1 MQAIKIHG
9 GVSLEGTIPIS
20 GSKNAALPLMTLS
33 LLTNDSFILSNVP
46 ELADINTM
54 KCLLEQHGA
63 SINRLDNGNSYE
75 LKVEDLLSS
84 EAPYDLVRKM
94 RASVLVLGPLL
105 AKYGQ
110 AKVSLPGGC
119 AIGTR
124 PIDFH
129 LKALES
135 LGAEINLKSGYVEAK
150 VPKHMGRLKGG
161 HIVFPSITVGGT
173 ENAMMAAS
181 LASGK
186 TIIEN
191 AAREPEILDLANCLN
206 LMGAKI
212 SGAGS
217 SIITIQGVEGLNGI
231 NYKVLPDR
239 IETGTYAIAAAIT
252 RGCLKLTNTDPNLL
266 EAVIIALEASGVDIE
281 VGEDF
286 INVDTTR
293 KIKGVDIQT
302 EPYPGF
308 PTDMQAQWM
317 ALMATADGAA
327 MLTETIFEN
336 RFMHVPELVRFG
348 ANINVHGKSAIIRG
362 SENLS
367 GAPVMATDLR
377 ASVSL
382 VLLGLATH
390 GTTIINRVYHLDRGY
405 EKLEK
410 KLESC
415 GASIERINIK

>member
-9 GVSLEGTIPIS
+9 GVPLEGTIPIS

-33 LLTNDSFILSNVP
+33 LLTNDRFILSNVP

-63 SINRLDNGNSYE
+63 SIHRLDNGNSYE
-75 LKVEDLLSS
+75 LKVEGLLSS

-181 LASGK
+181 LANGK

-217 SIITIQGVEGLNGI
+217 SIITIEGVEGLNGI

-266 EAVIIALEASGVDIE
+266 EAVIIALEASGVNIE

-286 INVDTTR
+286 INIDTS
-293 KIKGVDIQT
+293 KKGYIS
-302 EPYPGF
+302 F
-308 PTDMQAQWM
+308 CS
-317 ALMATADGAA
+317 
-327 MLTETIFEN
+327 
-336 RFMHVPELVRFG
+336 
-348 ANINVHGKSAIIRG
+348 K
-362 SENLS
+362 
-367 GAPVMATDLR
+367 
-377 ASVSL
+377 
-382 VLLGLATH
+382 
-390 GTTIINRVYHLDRGY
+390 
-405 EKLEK
+405 
-410 KLESC
+410 
-415 GASIERINIK
+415 